1 MTRITRHRS
10 SSRRLGRRLAIPGSI
25 LACLGAAALV
35 AASAAAQSTTTTD
48 THATGLQRDLD
59 ALVAAGAPGAILLVR
74 NGTHTVRFTAGVSD
88 IAHKT
93 PIAAGDHFKIASLT
107 KTYTATVVLQ
117 LVGEGKLSLDDSV
130 QRRLPGV
137 VPNGSKITIRQLLN
151 HTSGLS
157 DFETDPR
164 YLKPYLAGNLA
175 HYWSPRQLVQLGVS
189 HKPLFAPG
197 RGWSYSNTN
206 YVVAQLIVE
215 RTTGKTLGAELKRR
229 IFQPLHLDQTT
240 YPTTP
245 GLPNPYVHGYML
257 LGNPPLTDMTRLSPS
272 LAPGSGGIVSTVG
285 DIADFYRSL
294 FSGRLLEPAQLQ
306 AMKTTVSERT
316 GKPVTSGSGYGLG
329 IGRTGS
335 SCGGWGHTGELPGYD
350 TSMAFT
356 EDGRRQV
363 VLMMNQ
369 DATTLAKP
377 AYALYLRL
385 MQKAF
390 CGSNTATTPKT
401 TKAAFV
407 EKGDAILCAKSK
419 AVAAATKAI
428 SGEKTPSVTQLKNF
442 VLGEVLPAVQRA
454 HDDLAKLAVP
464 EGDEDDV
471 AAILKEMQRAT
482 NATSANPRL
491 LLSGPD
497 PFAKADR
504 LISGYGL
511 AGCPG

>member
-1 MTRITRHRS
+1 MI
-10 SSRRLGRRLAIPGSI
+10 RLTLPGAI
-25 LACLGAAALV
+25 LACLAAVAVV
-35 AASAAAQSTTTTD
+35 AASAPAGTPTTN
-48 THATGLQRDLD
+48 ANRASGLQHDLE
-59 ALVAAGAPGAILLVR
+59 ALVAAGAPGAILFVR
-74 NGTHTVRFTAGVSD
+74 DGERTTVLTAGLGD
-88 IAHKT
+88 IARKT
-93 PIAAGDHFKIASLT
+93 PMRADNHFKIASLT

-117 LVGEGKLSLDDSV
+117 LVGEGKLRLDDTIDGHV
-130 QRRLPGV
+130 PGL
-137 VPNGSKITIRQLLN
+137 VPNGGRISVRQLLN
-151 HTSGLS
+151 HTSGLH
-157 DFETDPR
+157 DFEDNPR
-164 YLKPYLAGNLA
+164 YLKPYLNGDFGY
-175 HYWSPRQLVQLGVS
+175 YWSPRQLVQMGVS
-189 HKPLFAPG
+189 QKPLFAPG
-197 RGWSYSNTN
+197 TGYSYSNTN

-215 RTTGKTLGAELKRR
+215 KITGKSLGVELKRR
-229 IFQPLHLDQTT
+229 IFQPLRLRDTS
-240 YPTTP
+240 YPTRRP
-245 GLPNPYVHGYML
+245 GLPRPYAHGYML
-257 LGNPPLTDMTRLSPS
+257 LGKPPLTDVTRLSPS

-285 DIADFYRSL
+285 NIADFYRAL
-294 FSGRLLEPAQLQ
+294 FSGRLLKPAQLQ

-316 GKPVTSGSGYGLG
+316 GKRVTSGSGYGLG

-369 DATTLAKP
+369 DATTIAKP
-377 AYALYLRL
+377 AYARYVRL

-401 TKAAFV
+401 SKAAFV
-407 EKGDAILCAKSK
+407 EKGDAILCAKSR

-428 SGEKTPSVTQLKNF
+428 SRQKTPSVNQLKNF

-454 HDDLAKLAVP
+454 HDDLARLPVP
-464 EGDEDDV
+464 EGAEHQV
-471 AAILKEMQRAT
+471 AAILKEIQRAT
-482 NATSANPRL
+482 DATSTNPRL

-511 AGCPG
+511 TGCQG